1 VAGVAEWSSSSWLAA
16 AVEWIDSQVV
26 RTGPVSQPHLRP
38 WSTVLRVPVRGDGS
52 VWMKATGDANAFEA
66 GLYELLVRIAPE
78 RVLTPIAVDAE
89 RGWLLL
95 PDGGQPMGER
105 LEGPELVDAMAAAL
119 AEYGRL
125 QRTLAPHVDEL
136 IALGVADMRPAV
148 MPERFEQ
155 ALDAVSEPLR
165 RRVEPLRGTVAEWCS
180 RLAASP
186 VPASLDHN
194 DLHPW
199 NVLDGNRFYDWGD
212 AVIAHPFAATFVPLG
227 VVRYRLGAVE
237 DDHPALLRAR
247 DAYLSVFSDL
257 APHASLVDELETAC
271 HVAKIAR
278 ALVWERA
285 IRAAREQSQD
295 LDPNWDTAVDETLE
309 HLLDESYLGAGGG

>member
-1 VAGVAEWSSSSWLAA
+1 VPGVAEWASASWLAD
-16 AVEWIDSQVV
+16 AVEWIDSHVE
-26 RTGPVSQPHLRP
+26 RTGTVEQPHLRP
-38 WSTVLRVPVRGDGS
+38 WSTVLRVPVGAGS

-66 GLYELLVRIAPE
+66 GLYELLVRLTPQ
-78 RVLTPIAVDAE
+78 RVLTPIAVDPA

-105 LEGPELVDAMAAAL
+105 LDGPELVDAMVAAL

-125 QRTLAPHVDEL
+125 QRRIAPHVDEL
-136 IALGVADMRPAV
+136 IALGVADMRPGV

-155 ALDAVSEPLR
+155 ALDAVAAPLR
-165 RRVEPLRGTVAEWCS
+165 SRIEPLRGKVAAWCE

-186 VPASLDHN
+186 AAASLDHN

-199 NVLDGNRFYDWGD
+199 NVLGGNRFYDWGD

-227 VVRYRLGAVE
+227 VVRYRLGVG
-237 DDHPALLRAR
+237 DDDPAFLRAR
-247 DAYLSVFSDL
+247 DAYLHVFADL
-257 APHASLVDELETAC
+257 APHAELVEELETAC

-285 IRAAREQSQD
+285 IRAAREQGEE
-295 LDPNWDTAVDETLE
+295 LDPNWDTAVDETLG